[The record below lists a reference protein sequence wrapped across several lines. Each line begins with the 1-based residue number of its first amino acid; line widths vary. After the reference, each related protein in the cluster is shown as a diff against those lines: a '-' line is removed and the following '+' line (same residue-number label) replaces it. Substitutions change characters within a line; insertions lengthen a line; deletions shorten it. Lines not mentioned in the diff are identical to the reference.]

1 MATDLLEMLTEN
13 TVMEFPSDLPTTP
26 TQLVGKQE
34 TLQFFSGFG
43 GFLTHD
49 EIRLVAVHQTTNP
62 NLAILAKGA
71 IAFLPLWL
79 LGSGVN
85 MYLGVKNAGYTV
97 AEELPV
103 AAGVFGGPA
112 LIALGLWGKLR

>member
-1 MATDLLEMLTEN
+1 MSMH
-13 TVMEFPSDLPTTP
+13 TVKVVSA
-26 TQLVGKQE
+26 
-34 TLQFFSGFG
+34 GFG
-43 GFLTHD
+43 L
-49 EIRLVAVHQTTNP
+49 
-62 NLAILAKGA
+62 LAICVMVGRVSAGGSGMAKGA

-97 AEELPV
+97 AGEVPV

-112 LIALGLWGKLR
+112 LIAFGLWGKLR

>member
-1 MATDLLEMLTEN
+1 MLTEN

-97 AEELPV
+97 GGV
-103 AAGVFGGPA
+103 AGGRRCIRRTSAYRPGPLGETA
-112 LIALGLWGKLR
+112 LKRLMRL